1 MSHPEDRLIDLGF
14 NRRGHGEYDGYFS
27 GVKVIIQIDQVN
39 AGPDYSDEEEFWEA
53 EVFIENDFGQVES
66 RQVVGE
72 SSSERG
78 ALKEA
83 IKWVKDWRR
92 KGF

>member
-1 MSHPEDRLIDLGF
+1 MAHPSDELIDLGF
-14 NRRGHGEYDGYFS
+14 NKRGHGEYDGYFS
-27 GVKVIIQIDQVN
+27 GVKVIIQIDEIHQFT
-39 AGPDYSDEEEFWEA
+39 DEEPVWEA

-72 SSSERG
+72 ASSERG
-78 ALKEA
+78 AIKKA